1 MKLFFNVSTN
11 DHISSKVN
19 KTSNN
24 ISITEPFKMTAER
37 NGINLVLDFFTFL
50 SSSPIIGSSQTL
62 DFTLE

>member
-37 NGINLVLDFFTFL
+37 NGINLVLDFFTFI